1 MELRV
6 TSYAVEGRA
15 FPPRAENVR
24 GSGFGDV
31 RVDECVGQ
39 EWLESQTFH
48 LRRKL
53 LQRMVP
59 NTHHGVG
66 TLVGPG
72 DCQEMGVAGLA

>member
-6 TSYAVEGRA
+6 TSYAVDGRGGYQLA
-15 FPPRAENVR
+15 RMSEDQASEMSEWMN
-24 GSGFGDV
+24 
-31 RVDECVGQ
+31 VGQ

-53 LQRMVP
+53 LQRLVP